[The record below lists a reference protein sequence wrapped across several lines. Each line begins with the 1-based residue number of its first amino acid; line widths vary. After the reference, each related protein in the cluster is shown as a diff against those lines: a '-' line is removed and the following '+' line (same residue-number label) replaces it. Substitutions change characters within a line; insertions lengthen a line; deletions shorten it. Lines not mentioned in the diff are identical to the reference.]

1 MGLEIGFFMS
11 FDQIALFSLFGLVF
25 VFLLWGR
32 FRYDLVA
39 FCALLIA
46 LLLGLVPKEDAFS
59 GFGHPATVIVALVL
73 IVSRGLINSGAID
86 VLTRHLIDPARG
98 LPGHISLIGGLGG
111 LLSGF
116 MNNVAALALLMPVE
130 IQASKRA
137 GRAVGLTLMP
147 LAFAT
152 ILGGLFTLIGT
163 PPNIIIAAFREQALG
178 QPFAMFDFAPV
189 GLICAVVGIA
199 FIALVGWRLIPRA
212 GNGGDGEKA
221 GFEIEN
227 YIAELLVP
235 EGSGAVGQRIAD
247 LDDTAEEADAAL
259 IGLVRNGKR
268 KPGRARLEE
277 IAAGDILVVE
287 ARPDA
292 IDRLRGLLTLEY
304 AGEEYHAKAAAGG
317 MSLIEV
323 VVPRDARIDG
333 RSALSLG
340 LLYRQGVTLLG
351 VSRQGRKFR
360 NRVRKLPIEAGDVL
374 LLLGPSERLSD
385 VTQWL
390 GCLPLAERGL
400 SVTQRSKALP
410 AALIFAAAIA
420 LASFGLVYL
429 PVALAC
435 AAVLYVLLNIVPLRE
450 VYDQIEWPVVVL
462 LGSMIPLGSALEQ
475 AGGTGLIASGII
487 TLTDGYTAPVVL
499 ALLMVVTMTLSD
511 VLNNTATTVIAAPIA
526 IEIAQTLQV
535 NPDAF
540 LMGVAISASC
550 AFLTP
555 IGHKNNTLI
564 MGPGGYAFGDYWR
577 MGLPLELIV
586 IAVAVPSILF
596 FWPL

>member
-1 MGLEIGFFMS
+1 MS
-11 FDQIALFSLFGLVF
+11 FEQIALFSLFALVF

-46 LLLGLVPKEDAFS
+46 LLLGLVPKEEAFS

-73 IVSRGLINSGAID
+73 VVSKGLINSGAID
-86 VLTRHLIDPARG
+86 SVTRHLVRPDRS
-98 LPGHISLIGGLGG
+98 LPGHIGLMGGMGG

-116 MNNVAALALLMPVE
+116 MNNVAALALLMPVD
-130 IQASKRA
+130 IQAAKRA
-137 GRAVGLTLMP
+137 KRAVGLTLMP

-163 PPNIIIAAFREQALG
+163 PPNIIIAAFREEALG
-178 QPFAMFDFAPV
+178 TPFSMFDFAPV
-189 GLICAVVGIA
+189 GLVCAVFGIG
-199 FIALVGWRLIPRA
+199 FIALIGWRLIPGIRA
-212 GNGGDGEKA
+212 SGEDDQSR
-221 GFEIEN
+221 FEIEN
-227 YIAELLVP
+227 YIAELRVP
-235 EGSGAVGQRIAD
+235 EGSKAIGNTIAD
-247 LDDTAEEADAAL
+247 LDDAAEEADAAL

-268 KPGRARLEE
+268 RPGRARLEE
-277 IAAGDILVVE
+277 IRAGDFLVVD
-287 ARPDA
+287 AKPDA
-292 IDRLRGLLTLEY
+292 IDRLRGVLALEY
-304 AGEEYHAKAAAGG
+304 AGEERHAKATSGG

-351 VSRQGRKFR
+351 VSRQGRAFR
-360 NRVRKLPIEAGDVL
+360 DRVRKLPIKAGDVL
-374 LLLGPSERLSD
+374 LLLGPSDRLTD

-390 GCLPLAERGL
+390 GCLPLAERGFG
-400 SVTQRSKALP
+400 VTQRSQALP
-410 AALIFAAAIA
+410 AALIFAGAIA

-435 AAVLYVLLNIVPLRE
+435 VAVIYVVLNIVPLRD
-450 VYDQIEWPVVVL
+450 VYQQVEWPVVVL

-475 AGGTGLIASGII
+475 AGGTGLIASG
-487 TLTDGYTAPVVL
+487 LLRLADGYSAPVVL
-499 ALLMVVTMTLSD
+499 VLLMVVTMTLSD
-511 VLNNTATTVIAAPIA
+511 VLNNTATTVIAAPTA
-526 IEIAQTLQV
+526 LEIAESLNV

-540 LMGVAISASC
+540 LMGVAIAASC

-564 MGPGGYAFGDYWR
+564 MGPGGYGFGDYWR
-577 MGLPLELIV
+577 MGLPLEVIV
-586 IAVAVPSILF
+586 IGTAVPAILV